1 MLSASKQ
8 TRQFYFKHMK
18 ILSKISLIF
27 FLIITVIS
35 CKAQLV
41 QTTND
46 VKKLVENKTVFIG
59 KPLKALLK
67 EVKPEIKMA
76 MGMPGGGTSP
86 NYFRFLFVNYKSYLT
101 YKNENKTPLT
111 IKVFLKEPF
120 SLKSE
125 ASSSDLKYRWT
136 DADIKEYG
144 DLTVVGIDVY
154 GEN

>member
-1 MLSASKQ
+1 MPVLHL
-8 TRQFYFKHMK
+8 TNRLFYFQLMK
-18 ILSKISLIF
+18 ILFKILLSF
-27 FLIITVIS
+27 FLVVTAIS

-46 VKKLVENKTVFIG
+46 VKKLIENKTVFIG
-59 KPLKALLK
+59 KPLKVLLK

-76 MGMPGGGTSP
+76 IGMPGGGTSP

-111 IKVFLKEPF
+111 VKVFLKEPF
-120 SLKSE
+120 SLKNE
-125 ASSSDLKYRWT
+125 TSSSDLKYHWT
-136 DADIKEYG
+136 DADIKKYG
-144 DLTVVGIDVY
+144 DLTVVGIDIY

>member
-1 MLSASKQ
+1 MPVLHL
-8 TRQFYFKHMK
+8 TNRLFYFQLMK
-18 ILSKISLIF
+18 ILFKILLSF
-27 FLIITVIS
+27 FLVVTVIS

-46 VKKLVENKTVFIG
+46 VKKLIENKTVFIG
-59 KPLKALLK
+59 KPLKVLLK

-76 MGMPGGGTSP
+76 IGMPGGGTSP

-111 IKVFLKEPF
+111 VKVFLKEPF

-144 DLTVVGIDVY
+144 DLTVVGIDIY

>member
-144 DLTVVGIDVY
+144 DLTVVGIDIY